1 MDLLPDQLDWMA
13 VCTLL
18 RGPFATQIMQSS
30 FSTNLFVDWFLTRN
44 M

>member
-18 RGPFATQIMQSS
+18 RGQFATLIMQSS